1 MTTHRKKSSSFHLVD
16 ICAHL
21 LRNGLATPLSI
32 NRPTLLPVPTSSPDR
47 TGGGE
52 LGVNTGGRVRL
63 DADLL
68 RLDLAVNVLVVVALG
83 AGRRGTFGFSHVD
96 ADLGKVLLKVLN
108 TQLLWQTSSSPAGQ
122 SRMLFPSPD
131 CPAPLA
137 QASS

>member
-1 MTTHRKKSSSFHLVD
+1 MEKKSSSSHLVD
-16 ICAHL
+16 IRAHL
-21 LRNGLATPLSI
+21 LRNGLTAPLSI

-52 LGVNTGGRVRL
+52 LGVNTGGRVRF

-68 RLDLAVNVLVVVALG
+68 LFDLAVHVLVVVALG

-96 ADLGKVLLKVLN
+96 ADLEKVFFESAQ